1 MFLFSNSD
9 YSWAVCYHTYNIY
22 ICTTLLY
29 IICLYVCMCLSVWQS
44 TYTAE
49 EGRCWRITVAVA
61 GCLELKKKQ
70 PFFLDLMPVSRSLF
84 SHPSILSSTIS
95 LSPLPS
101 ILNEMRK
108 DRLLSAWPT
117 MALLSAWAV
126 YRCSLSGQTPPVGLS
141 LWRGDEMWKLLQ
153 ICRGGNKAWYPTDL
167 TPLSSWY
174 QSLTQ
179 ISQPTGSNV
188 SNKQK
193 INIKYIKG
201 CPSSSPYEINMT

>member
-1 MFLFSNSD
+1 MLPHMQL
-9 YSWAVCYHTYNIY
+9 AY
-22 ICTTLLY
+22 ICMGLVYLILL
-29 IICLYVCMCLSVWQS
+29 CVCMCLSVWQS

-49 EGRCWRITVAVA
+49 EGRCWSINIAVA
-61 GCLELKKKQ
+61 DCLELKNQ
-70 PFFLDLMPVSRSLF
+70 SFFLDLMPVSLSFPTSPFYLPSSL
-84 SHPSILSSTIS
+84 PTLA
-95 LSPLPS
+95 S

-108 DRLLSAWPT
+108 NGPLSAWAT

-126 YRCSLSGQTPPVGLS
+126 YRCSLSGQSPPVGLS
-141 LWRGDEMWKLLQ
+141 LWRGDEMWKLLR
-153 ICRGGNKAWYPTDL
+153 ICRGGNKACHPTDL

-179 ISQPTGSNV
+179 ISQSTGSNG
-188 SNKQK
+188 SNKEK